1 MRKKDY
7 SLRTACRYFEKSRQ
21 GYYDRTHRASQ
32 EDQVT
37 RDILSRV
44 KTIRAKVPGCGT
56 RKLQHLLHQEG
67 ILIGRDRLF
76 GILREARLF
85 IRKKP
90 RYRTTTD
97 SGHGLPRYE
106 NVIKDL
112 QVSHAEE
119 VFVSDITYINTEEGC
134 GYLSIVADSYSKKI
148 MGYDVSRSLQ
158 KSLVLHALVG
168 AIRNRAYNWSLVHH
182 SDQGSQYCSRV
193 YINALKLSD
202 MTISMS
208 GKGKAWENA
217 VAERIMGILKHEYG
231 LDRTFK
237 TFEEA
242 CRAIEAAIE
251 SYNKFRPHLSCG
263 YLTPEQAHAKGTGL
277 RVVWKSKKISV
288 DIQKERKEAKER
300 KKINSKTVKLF

>member
-1 MRKKDY
+1 MRQKDY
-7 SLRTACRYFEKSRQ
+7 SLRTACRHFEKSRQ
-21 GYYDRTHRASQ
+21 GYYDRIRRASQ
-32 EDQVT
+32 EDRVT
-37 RDILSRV
+37 RDIVSRV

-56 RKLQHLLHQEG
+56 RKLQYLLHQEG

-106 NVIKDL
+106 NGIKNL

-168 AIRNRAYNWSLVHH
+168 AIRNRAYNRSLIHH

-231 LDRTFK
+231 LNRTFK

-242 CRAIEAAIE
+242 CRAIDAAIE
-251 SYNKFRPHLSCG
+251 SYNNFRPHLSCG
-263 YLTPEQAHAKGTGL
+263 YLTPEQAHAKGFGL
-277 RVVWKSKKISV
+277 QVLWKSKKTSR
-288 DIQKERKEAKER
+288 DEQKERKEAKER
-300 KKINSKTVKLF
+300 KKVLQNL